1 MLRSVTAAALVGV
14 LVGFW
19 VALVN
24 GDIELFQNYVEG
36 VWRYQV
42 EFRSF
47 AAPLIGA
54 VIGALA
60 GANIRL
66 ALAQVRADAFVRG
79 ALAGCSVGALL
90 VAGQAALVALAVL
103 LQVYDAKYGFL
114 LTRFVGI
121 LSTAVLIGAIVGLL
135 GVGRSLGKPVITGAV
150 IGALTFVAF
159 VLPAPLNAALN
170 VPVSNWG
177 MAVGGAI
184 VLTSFVLIYQLPVLL
199 SGVGSGAII
208 GVLCKRVAVD
218 GADSAPV
225 AVGVTMGAVAAVT
238 VSSLSFHYVIFGL
251 ESSASSFSI
260 ALFMFRTLLGLV
272 AGSVVGLLVIA
283 ARRRIAPSRRADADM
298 ISRD

>member
-24 GDIELFQNYVEG
+24 GDIELFQNYIEG

-66 ALAQVRADAFVRG
+66 ALAQARADAFVRG

-121 LSTAVLIGAIVGLL
+121 LSTAVLVGAIVGLL
-135 GVGRSLGKPVITGAV
+135 GVGRSLGKPVITSAV

-159 VLPAPLNAALN
+159 VLPAPLNAVLN

-208 GVLCKRVAVD
+208 GALCKRVAVD

-260 ALFMFRTLLGLV
+260 ALFVFRTLLGLV